1 MYLLTD
7 EWIKKIQYIFLFLP
21 FSDKKAYH
29 NTFYNL
35 HFPFTILYEFSDI
48 SKAERIVHALN
59 TQIQNYQIFLLKQ
72 IPDVML
78 FHPYRR
84 QCASCFLKIDTLLI
98 TIIT

>member
-1 MYLLTD
+1 MQTQ
-7 EWIKKIQYIFLFLP
+7 ENKVYILISP

-29 NTFYNL
+29 NTFHNL
-35 HFPFTILYEFSDI
+35 HFPFTSLYKFSDI
-48 SKAERIVHALN
+48 SKAEKIVHTLN

-78 FHPYRR
+78 FHPYRH
-84 QCASCFLKIDTLLI
+84 QCASYFLKIDILLI